1 MKCMVHTQEGMRRG
15 EMPDQWRAPD
25 AVAVCSIC
33 GMGLCPAHLV
43 EREVNIA
50 GRVSGWA
57 ARTSVVVLCERCAA
71 ASADVTG

>member
-15 EMPDQWRAPD
+15 EMPDQWSAPD

-33 GMGLCPAHLV
+33 GMGLCPAHLL
-43 EREVNIA
+43 EREVNIT

-57 ARTSVVVLCERCAA
+57 SETSMVVLCERCATA
-71 ASADVTG
+71 GDVTG

>member
-1 MKCMVHTQEGMRRG
+1 
-15 EMPDQWRAPD
+15 MPDQWTAPD

-33 GMGLCPAHLV
+33 GTGLCPAHVV

-71 ASADVTG
+71 ASGDVTG